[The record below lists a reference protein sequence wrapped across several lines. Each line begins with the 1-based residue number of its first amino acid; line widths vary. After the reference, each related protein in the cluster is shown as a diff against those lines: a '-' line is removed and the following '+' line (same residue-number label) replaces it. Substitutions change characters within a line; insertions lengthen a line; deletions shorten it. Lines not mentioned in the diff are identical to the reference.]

1 MDGSRKVGRQSLWL
15 LACWAVLAG
24 VQIITPLW
32 YPTPDA
38 CGYLSIARSLASGA
52 PPTNLGSRNLVF
64 GIGYPVVIAPAF
76 LLSASPFLL
85 VTAINAGLATAYL
98 AGVVVWAR
106 RREAAAAWPVALIAV
121 GNVVVLAMFR
131 RALSEAAFMAALIWF
146 VVLLP
151 TFPGP
156 VRRRNLLAAALLL
169 VALALTRPTGILFA
183 AGWALLLALQVRAG
197 TLTARRAGLL
207 AAVVIVPAALALT
220 AGLAYSRAMEA
231 RDNAFAWSNLDV
243 FTRSG
248 RAPGTEFPDGP
259 IYQQCVEGLRVR
271 VSEVGRL
278 TIPGMFGSYGRAG
291 DWRDPNLLVYLP
303 LCALLAVGW
312 WKSVRAAPDAYLL
325 TFPLY
330 FALHVY
336 WPFNQAGRYF
346 APLLPLFLVCFWRAL
361 AVRPAWRLPLIRVLV
376 AAHLAVALGHWLVFD
391 RPMALRHA
399 RHWAEVSRLC
409 EPIRAAG
416 GAVQAAPGLDP
427 VPLQLQFLLDRPVL
441 TTPAAAPVAAEVCW
455 LVLPSGAGPP
465 EGFVPAA
472 AAGPYQLLRRAAD
485 RR

>member
-1 MDGSRKVGRQSLWL
+1 MQEAGRRSSRWGL
-15 LACWAVLAG
+15 LAGWAVLAAAQ
-24 VQIITPLW
+24 VITPLW

-64 GIGYPVVIAPAF
+64 GIGYPLLIAPAF
-76 LLSASPFLL
+76 LLGAAPFLA
-85 VTAINAGLATAYL
+85 VTAINAALAAAYL
-98 AGVVVWAR
+98 AGVVAWAW
-106 RREAAAAWPVALIAV
+106 RREAAAAWPIALLAV
-121 GNVVVLAMFR
+121 GNVIVLALFR
-131 RALSEAAFMAALIWF
+131 RALSEAAFLAALIGF
-146 VVLLP
+146 VIVLP

-156 VRRRNLLAAALLL
+156 VRRRDLLAAALLL
-169 VALALTRPTGILFA
+169 VALVLVRPTGILFA

-197 TLTARRAGLL
+197 FLTWRRAGLL

-220 AGLAYSRAMEA
+220 AALAYSRAMEA
-231 RDNAFAWSNLDV
+231 RDHAIAWSNLDV

-248 RAPGTEFPDGP
+248 RAPAAEFPDGP
-259 IYQQCVEGLRVR
+259 LYLQCVEGLRVR

-278 TIPGMFGSYGRAG
+278 TVPGMFGCYGRAG
-291 DWRDPNLLVYLP
+291 DWRDPNLLVYVP

-312 WKSVRAAPDAYLL
+312 WKSVRQRPDAYLL

-346 APLLPLFLVCFWRAL
+346 APLLPLFLLCFWRAL
-361 AVRPAWRLPLIRVLV
+361 EGLGAWRLPLIRVLV
-376 AAHLAVALGHWLVFD
+376 AAHLAVALGHWLVLD

-399 RHWAEVSRLC
+399 GHWAEVGRLS

-416 GAVQAAPGLDP
+416 GTVQAAPSLDP

-441 TTPAAAPVAAEVCW
+441 SPPASAPVGPEVDW
-455 LVLPSGAGPP
+455 LVLPAGAAPRD
-465 EGFVPAA
+465 GFVPQLV
-472 AAGPYQLLRRAAD
+472 AGPYQLLRRAGGG
-485 RR
+485 